1 MRRRTHHPTKGNKK
15 EDKLGEKLGDEGR
28 QHLGKADA
36 PSNKKG
42 DKLGY
47 KLGDKGHKALGRRR
61 AIQQGIKKGDN
72 VRQGETRHREGGRT
86 IQQRETKLGD
96 KLGKQ
101 SVRTWTH
108 HPTKGNK

>member
-1 MRRRTHHPTKGNKK
+1 MEGGHTIQQKETRRKTSWETKATRPR
-15 EDKLGEKLGDEGR
+15 EG
-28 QHLGKADA
+28 
-36 PSNKKG
+36 
-42 DKLGY
+42 
-47 KLGDKGHKALGRRR
+47 GHT
-61 AIQQGIKKGDN
+61 IQQGIKKGDN